1 MALPD
6 NGALTKV
13 SIARAQLMTALD
25 LFVHDKDP
33 ISVHCLA
40 CGGGEVIEGIANAS
54 GKEIFSTH
62 ILETH
67 PHMDRGAVRRAR
79 NQYWNAFKHFEDR
92 NGLQRNDEELLG
104 RFGDTIND
112 NSLYIG
118 WWDYLSLQ
126 KRLPVI
132 TQVFQIWYY
141 AIYEERLGPGTDVTP
156 FRKVFPGIQQQD
168 RVEQKRRLRRV
179 IEKYRKDAKLLAD
192 PATENF

>member
-1 MALPD
+1 MAS
-6 NGALTKV
+6 LTKGPLTKISV
-13 SIARAQLMTALD
+13 ARAQLVTALD
-25 LFVHDKDP
+25 LFVRDKDP

-40 CGGGEVIEGIANAS
+40 CGGGEVIEGIAKAS
-54 GKEIFSTH
+54 GKEVFSTH
-62 ILETH
+62 VLETH
-67 PHMDRGAVRRAR
+67 PHMDRGAVRGAR

-92 NGLQRNDEELLG
+92 KGLQREDEELLG

-112 NSLYIG
+112 DSLYIG

-141 AIYEERLGPGTDVTP
+141 AIYEERLAPDTDVTP
-156 FRKVFPGIQQQD
+156 FRTVFPGIRAQD
-168 RVEQKRRLRRV
+168 RGEQKRRLRRV

-192 PATENF
+192 PATETF